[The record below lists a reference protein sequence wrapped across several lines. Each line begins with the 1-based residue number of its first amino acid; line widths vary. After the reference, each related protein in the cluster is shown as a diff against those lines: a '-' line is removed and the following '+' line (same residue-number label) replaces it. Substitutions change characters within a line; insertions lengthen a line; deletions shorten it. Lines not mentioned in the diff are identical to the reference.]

1 MKQAPEMAKLTRQTT
16 SLLNSAA
23 SSTSVHP
30 MVTFTTKTN
39 TTKPQFSRI
48 FSNKQLDSSYIENY
62 QKLLIKNPEQPHKLV
77 DYIAKP
83 TQNQLNNNSKT
94 HQINLYKPKMDFSP
108 PLAILLT
115 ISASNISVKDAH

>member
-30 MVTFTTKTN
+30 MVTFTTKTKP
-39 TTKPQFSRI
+39 TKPQFSRI

-62 QKLLIKNPEQPHKLV
+62 QKLLIKNPEQAHKLV

-94 HQINLYKPKMDFSP
+94 HQINL
-108 PLAILLT
+108 
-115 ISASNISVKDAH
+115 